1 MYGHQDSDP
10 VVQYYDLAFG
20 ITGNDERQ
28 FYLDKI
34 EQYGGPVLDLAGGTG
49 RFSTEALRL
58 GHEVTYVDCSEGM
71 LALLSEKLSTLD
83 PPTRDRIELVHA
95 RMSEFK
101 PQRRYRLVICCDAF
115 FHNLTMA
122 EVRSTLTAVRQAL
135 AADGAFVFNI
145 HLASPTFL
153 CWARSPES
161 SEWHPRGQYPIPG
174 SDQELHVDQA
184 LEVDFISQVIQ
195 TRLRFRRVAP
205 AGQIVAESYSGWETR
220 YFNRFEIEHLME
232 LCGLRIVQTL
242 GYYDGRPVDEKG
254 QLIYTCVLPQ
264 AEEPG

>member
-1 MYGHQDSDP
+1 MYGRQDSDP

-49 RFSTEALRL
+49 RFSLEALRL

-71 LALLSEKLSTLD
+71 LALLREKLPALD
-83 PPTRDRIELVHA
+83 PPARARIELVQA

-101 PQRRYRLVICCDAF
+101 PQRRYRLVLCCDAF
-115 FHNLTMA
+115 FHNLTTA
-122 EVRSTLTAVRQAL
+122 EARSTLNAVRQAL

-145 HLASPTFL
+145 HFASPTFL

-161 SEWHPRGQYPIPG
+161 SEWNPRGRYPIPG
-174 SDQELHVDQA
+174 SDQELQVDQA
-184 LEVDFISQVIQ
+184 LDVDFLTQVIQ
-195 TRLRFRRVAP
+195 TRLRFRRMAP
-205 AGQIVAESYSGWETR
+205 AGQALAESHSAWETR
-220 YFNRFEIEHLME
+220 YFHRFEMEHLLE
-232 LCGLRIVQTL
+232 LCGLRIVQT
-242 GYYDGRPVDEKG
+242 
-254 QLIYTCVLPQ
+254 QTH
-264 AEEPG
+264 